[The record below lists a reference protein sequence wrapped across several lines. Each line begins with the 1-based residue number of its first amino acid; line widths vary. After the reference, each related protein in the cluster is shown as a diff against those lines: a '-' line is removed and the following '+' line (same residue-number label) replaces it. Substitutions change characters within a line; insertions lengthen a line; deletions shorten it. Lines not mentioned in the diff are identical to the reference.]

1 MLVYGRG
8 EYEHFIESESFEIIY
23 MPIDQSKLNE
33 NTIQEN
39 GIEEAYSEY
48 RNSNEFYFAGGYE
61 GIV

>member
-39 GIEEAYSEY
+39 GIEEAY
-48 RNSNEFYFAGGYE
+48 
-61 GIV
+61 